1 MARQAFEGFRRWTH
15 GFGSRTL
22 DFRRETD
29 GVKLKVYRYGEKV
42 LREKATP
49 VAVVD
54 DRLRKLAADMVETM
68 HESKGVG
75 LAAEQVGRLERMCVI
90 DIPEGC
96 DESEDELFNA
106 PIQMPLVL
114 FNPEIVAQEG
124 SQRDKEGCLSFPN
137 VGGSLTRAAQV
148 TCQYLDADNRPQMI
162 TARGFLARA
171 LQHEIDHLNGIL
183 YIDRMSAVERLTFA
197 PKLKKL
203 AKANGGTR

>member
-1 MARQAFEGFRRWTH
+1 M
-15 GFGSRTL
+15 
-22 DFRRETD
+22 
-29 GVKLKVYRYGEKV
+29 KLKVFKYGEKV
-42 LREKATP
+42 LREKAMP
-49 VAVVD
+49 VVVVD
-54 DRLRKLAADMVETM
+54 DKLRKLAEDMLETM

-75 LAAEQVGRLERMCVI
+75 LAAEQVGHLERMCVI

-96 DESEDELFNA
+96 EETEDEIFNA
-106 PIQMPLVL
+106 PIAMPLVL

-148 TCQYLDADNRPQMI
+148 TCQYLDAENCPQMI

-183 YIDRMSAVERLTFA
+183 YIDHMSAVERLA
-197 PKLKKL
+197 HSAKLKKL
-203 AKANGGTR
+203 AKSNGGTR

>member
-1 MARQAFEGFRRWTH
+1 M
-15 GFGSRTL
+15 
-22 DFRRETD
+22 
-29 GVKLKVYRYGEKV
+29 KLKVYKYGESV

-49 VAVVD
+49 VVVVD
-54 DRLRKLAADMVETM
+54 DKLRKLAEDMIETM

-75 LAAEQVGRLERMCVI
+75 LAAEQVGHLERMCVI

-96 DESEDELFNA
+96 EEQEDEMFNA
-106 PIQMPLVL
+106 PIAMPLVL

-148 TCQYLDADNRPQMI
+148 TCQYLDVDNRPQMI
-162 TARGFLARA
+162 TARGYLARA

-183 YIDRMSAVERLTFA
+183 YIDHMSAVERLA
-197 PKLKKL
+197 CAAKLKKL
-203 AKANGGTR
+203 AKANGGVR